1 MKTAIVISQLEL
13 KSVQGLRIYEQQG
26 NKLHKLSFQADA
38 NFGNEVRV
46 TSGRLEYRTSMSLKK
61 L

>member
-38 NFGNEVRV
+38 R
-46 TSGRLEYRTSMSLKK
+46 
-61 L
+61 